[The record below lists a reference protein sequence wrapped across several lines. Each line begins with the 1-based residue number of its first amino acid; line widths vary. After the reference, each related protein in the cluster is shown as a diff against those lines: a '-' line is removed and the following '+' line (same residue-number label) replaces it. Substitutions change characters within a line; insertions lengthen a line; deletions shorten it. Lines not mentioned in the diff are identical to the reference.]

1 MKTVICTTDASPM
14 GRNAVHYVKN
24 FCRSVRPSLI
34 LLEHASLQHLFTS
47 LPAVPDE
54 YYFPVDKAWNDSGN
68 SSAEVAMLTEP
79 SVRLQAIHSIAK
91 NAVASEADM
100 LITGVDRSFTYAD
113 CLGQPLAELVKQ
125 AKCPALLIPET
136 VVFKPIQRIL
146 LVIDHEC
153 SIEPRMK
160 FIEEIARNFGA
171 EIFLYQL
178 NRPCAGSGTHPF
190 YQCSVD
196 FYFTFPYSFI
206 HFEEAETENT
216 ADTICKLVQQ
226 TKADLLITVPEIQT
240 QVPGPAYADVSDM
253 AAQAASLDIPLLAI
267 DTQPRHPV
275 ESTGYPFE

>member
-34 LLEHASLQHLFTS
+34 LLERTSLHHLFTS
-47 LPAVPDE
+47 LPAISDH
-54 YYFPVDKAWNDSGN
+54 YYFHLEASWEEAGN
-68 SSAEVAMLTEP
+68 SSPAVAMLTEP
-79 SVRLQAIHSIAK
+79 SIRLQAIHSIAR
-91 NAVASEADM
+91 NAISTEADM
-100 LITGVDRSFTYAD
+100 LVTGVEKSFTYAD

-136 VVFKPIQRIL
+136 AVFKPIRRIL

-160 FIEEIARNFGA
+160 FIEDIARNFGA
-171 EIFLYQL
+171 EIFLFQV
-178 NRPCAGSGTHPF
+178 NKPCTASGNQPF

-196 FYFTFPYSFI
+196 FYFTFPYRFI

-216 ADTICKLVQQ
+216 TDTIRNLVYQ

-240 QVPGPAYADVSDM
+240 PVPGPAYADFSDI
-253 AAQAASLDIPLLAI
+253 ATENASLEIPLLAI
-267 DTQPRHPV
+267 DTQPRHLV
-275 ESTGYPFE
+275 ESIGYPFE